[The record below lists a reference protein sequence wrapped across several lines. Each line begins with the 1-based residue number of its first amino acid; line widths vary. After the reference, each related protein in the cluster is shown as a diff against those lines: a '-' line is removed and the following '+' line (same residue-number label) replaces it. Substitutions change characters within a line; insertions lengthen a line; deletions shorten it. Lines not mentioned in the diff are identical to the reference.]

1 MSDPSL
7 MLVGELART
16 TGLTVR
22 TLHHFDRIG
31 LLRPGGRSDAG
42 HRLYGP
48 DDVARLYRI
57 VALRSLGFRLDRI
70 AALLSGGDD
79 PRPVVVDQLRHV
91 EQDLETVRRLHAR
104 LVAVKRVLDRHADPT
119 TADFLHLIEETAMH
133 RKTIEHVYT
142 PEQLEWLAERR
153 EALGDDAIAAVE
165 AEWPQLYA
173 RAQGELDAGTDPAD
187 PRLDAI
193 LGAHGRA
200 ARGVHRW
207 SAGHPGI
214 AGRLY
219 ADHGDE
225 VRAAHGGPPPE
236 LQQFLGRARAARR
249 GHGPERVGRGLASL
263 GARPA
268 PPRPVR
274 CRVPDAAATRSPK
287 DVYRDAVHRWR
298 RRWPRL
304 PARSGPGSGPTCTS
318 TAAR

>member
-1 MSDPSL
+1 

-31 LLRPGGRSDAG
+31 LLRAGGRSDAG

-79 PRPVVVDQLRHV
+79 PRPVVVDQLRQV
-91 EQDLETVRRLHAR
+91 EQDLATVRRLHAR
-104 LVAVKRVLDRHADPT
+104 LVAVKGLLDRHADPT

-133 RKTIEHVYT
+133 RKAIEHVYT

-173 RAQGELDAGTDPAD
+173 RAQAELDAGTDPAD

-193 LGAHGRA
+193 LGRMDELLEAFTGGRPDIQA
-200 ARGVHRW
+200 
-207 SAGHPGI
+207 SL
-214 AGRLY
+214 GRLY

-225 VRAAHGGPPPE
+225 VRAAHGGPSPE

-249 GHGPERVGRGLASL
+249 GHG
-263 GARPA
+263 
-268 PPRPVR
+268 
-274 CRVPDAAATRSPK
+274 D
-287 DVYRDAVHRWR
+287 
-298 RRWPRL
+298 
-304 PARSGPGSGPTCTS
+304 
-318 TAAR
+318 